1 MDGLKLCLALASIAG
16 AAAFSEY
23 EQGPVYD
30 QWALYADDQ
39 SGKWRGV
46 WERLEPDFEPA
57 P

>member
-1 MDGLKLCLALASIAG
+1 MNGLQLCLALAAG

-30 QWALYADDQ
+30 QWSLYADDQ
-39 SGKWRGV
+39 SGTWRGV